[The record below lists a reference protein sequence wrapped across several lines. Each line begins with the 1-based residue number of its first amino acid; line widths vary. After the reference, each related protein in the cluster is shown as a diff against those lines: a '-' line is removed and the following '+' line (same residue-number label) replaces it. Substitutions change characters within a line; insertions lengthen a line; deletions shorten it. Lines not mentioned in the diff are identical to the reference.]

1 MPPRISIVIPAR
13 DEERCLP
20 STLAA
25 IDRQTCRDFETI
37 VVANA
42 CVDRTAEIA
51 GPHARV
57 LHLQEAGVSQAR
69 NLGARA
75 ARGELVLFLDADVVL
90 PPDALAVAAERFG
103 AGSALA
109 TFEACPSGDRRWYRA
124 LFALRNLLHRSGLYR
139 STWGVLLC
147 PRELF
152 LAVGGFDPRC
162 YPQENRD
169 LARRLLRHGGYH
181 FLRAPVTVSI
191 RRYERWGPVRFCTFW
206 VVTYLRSFT
215 GRFRAGDYEPV
226 R

>member
-13 DEERCLP
+13 DEERYL
-20 STLAA
+20 SATLDA
-25 IDRQTCRDFETI
+25 IGRQTFRDFETI

-51 GPHARV
+51 RGRARV
-57 LHLQEAGVSQAR
+57 LRLDPPGVSQAR
-69 NLGARA
+69 NLGADA
-75 ARGELVLFLDADVVL
+75 ACGELVLFLDADVLL
-90 PPDALAVAAERFG
+90 PRDALAVAAERFG
-103 AGSALA
+103 AGAALA
-109 TFEACPSGDRRWYRA
+109 TFEARPSGDRLWYRT

-152 LAVGGFDPRC
+152 VAVGGFDPRC

-169 LARRLLRHGGYH
+169 LARRLLRHGGYR
-181 FLRAPVTVSI
+181 FLRAPVTISI
-191 RRYERWGPVRFCTFW
+191 RRYERWGPMRFCAFW
-206 VVTYLRSFT
+206 IATYLRSFT
-215 GRFRAGDYEPV
+215 GRFRAGGYEPV